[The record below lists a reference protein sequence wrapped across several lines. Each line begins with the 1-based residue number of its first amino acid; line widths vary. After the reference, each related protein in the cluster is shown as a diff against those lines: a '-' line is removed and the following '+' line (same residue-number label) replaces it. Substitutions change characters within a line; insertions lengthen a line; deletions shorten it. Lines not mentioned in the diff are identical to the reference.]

1 MLIFQSKKLLRT
13 GLSEQTGASV
23 LFTLVQGFLELCDDE
38 AGARMGGSSV
48 PQEAL
53 SGRLVG
59 LPAVSSQDL
68 PQMRRL
74 KAAEHRLMLWKEFL
88 GSHAQH

>member
-1 MLIFQSKKLLRT
+1 
-13 GLSEQTGASV
+13 
-23 LFTLVQGFLELCDDE
+23 
-38 AGARMGGSSV
+38 MGGSSV

-59 LPAVSSQDL
+59 LPVVSSQDL

-74 KAAEHRLMLWKEFL
+74 KAAEHSLMLWKEFL
-88 GSHAQH
+88 GSHTRPALTLETSLGDLDVGCWRR